1 MNYDVIVVGGGH
13 AGCEAALLSARN
25 KSKTLII
32 TINLD
37 NIAIMPFGNE
47 IGGAGNGGLVRE
59 IEKLGGEMPENI
71 KRNFIS
77 LQRNNSNKDE
87 IKFLVDSRRYSLSL
101 KKVLERQDNLY
112 LRQGLAVSIRKD
124 GSYLKLKTSD
134 GIVYKGKCIVISTGT
149 FLGGKIFWG
158 KHGIEAGRQ
167 GEICS
172 KSLLKSLKNIGFV
185 FGVERKYVA
194 PMVDGKTINTL
205 IMKKQLN
212 LKAEEALARG
222 FGNNGKKRKYSYINN
237 INKVAE
243 NYIKG
248 KSKEIFDGTWKHKF
262 NKRGKLSLEESIYD
276 GRILEG
282 REIFINPVGD
292 STGEMYLKGL
302 ENALP
307 EDLQLGMI
315 RKLNGFD
322 GVEMTRPGY
331 GIEYNYLINSQLNKN
346 LESKKVD
353 GIFFAGKVNGSAEY
367 EESAA
372 QGVIAGISTSGER
385 IEINDVLSKEG
396 CERIKAFLR
405 NLF

>member
-172 KSLLKSLKNIGFV
+172 KSLLKSLKKMGFV

-194 PMVDGKTINTL
+194 PMIDGKTINTL

-212 LKAEEALARG
+212 LTADEALAVG
-222 FGNNGKKRKYSYINN
+222 FGNNSKKRKYSYINN

-248 KSKEIFDGTWKHKF
+248 KSKEIFDGTWNHKI
-262 NKRGKLSLEESIYD
+262 NKGGKLSLEESIND

-282 REIFINPVGD
+282 REIFIDPVGD

-315 RKLNGFD
+315 RKLNGFER
-322 GVEMTRPGY
+322 VEMTRPGY
-331 GIEYNYLINSQLNKN
+331 GIEYNYLCNSQLNKN

-353 GIFFAGKVNGSAEY
+353 GIFFAGKVNGSEEY

-396 CERIKAFLR
+396 CERIEAFLS
-405 NLF
+405 NFF